1 MPFTRLSFHPS
12 FEENPKLAKAADN
25 LKRLLTAIDQKSI
38 PESQE
43 QRISEIIAGLNN
55 FPGPDPELLKALKTG
70 QAAILKLLEKELN
83 IVPKSHYQT
92 LWLILGMS
100 AFGIPLGVAFGT
112 ALGNIALLG
121 IGLPIGMGIGIAV
134 GTSLDAKAKNEGR
147 QLDWKAV

>member
-1 MPFTRLSFHPS
+1 MPLSLLIPRSS
-12 FEENPKLAKAADN
+12 FEENPKLAKAAHN
-25 LKRLLTAIDQKSI
+25 LDTLLRAIDQKSI

-43 QRISEIIAGLNN
+43 QRISEIIAGLND
-55 FPGPDPELLKALKTG
+55 FPGPDPELLKALKTS
-70 QAAILKLLEKELN
+70 QAAILKLLEKELK
-83 IVPKSHYQT
+83 IVTQSYYQT
-92 LWLILGMS
+92 LWLVLGMS

>member
-1 MPFTRLSFHPS
+1 MPLTVLIPRSSFG
-12 FEENPKLAKAADN
+12 ENPKLAKAAHN
-25 LKRLLTAIDQKSI
+25 LSTLLTAIDQKSI

-43 QRISEIIAGLNN
+43 QHISEIIAGLNN

-70 QAAILKLLEKELN
+70 QKAILKLLEKTLK
-83 IVPKSHYQT
+83 IVPESYYQT
-92 LWLILGMS
+92 LWLVLGMS
-100 AFGIPLGVAFGT
+100 AFGIPLGVAFGI

-134 GTSLDAKAKNEGR
+134 GTYLDNKAKNEGL